1 LPSHV
6 AAWMPARP
14 VRLRW
19 CPGVGRSVIG
29 WRGAA
34 THVGAFELGRRL
46 ISGIHWIGHAEQV
59 KEQVKEQVNLLA
71 VAELLVSIV
80 RK

>member
-1 LPSHV
+1 MPSHV

-46 ISGIHWIGHAEQV
+46 ISGIHWVGHAER
-59 KEQVKEQVNLLA
+59 VNLLA
-71 VAELLVSIV
+71 VPELLVSIV